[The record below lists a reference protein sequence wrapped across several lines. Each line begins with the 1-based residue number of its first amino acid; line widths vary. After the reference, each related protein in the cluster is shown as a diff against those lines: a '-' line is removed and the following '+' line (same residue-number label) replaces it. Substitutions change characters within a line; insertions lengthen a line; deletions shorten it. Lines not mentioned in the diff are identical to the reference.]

1 MPYFDILKKDPAS
14 SARNGVIHTAHG
26 EVQTPAFL
34 PIGTRGTVKSVTS
47 EELKFWGADM
57 ILANTYH
64 LWQRPGDALIYKAG
78 GLHKFMNWKGP
89 IFTDSGGFQVYS
101 LAKMRKVMEAGVL
114 FQFDLDGR
122 QEILSPEKSVDIQA
136 NLGSDVALILDDF
149 PGYPFEY
156 ERSKESIALTK
167 RWAERARKEFQ
178 KIIIDGDPINPGQKL
193 WGIVQGASFPDLRA
207 QSAKDMVNLGFEAFA
222 IGGVAV
228 GEPHSEMM
236 KAVEAVIPNLP
247 ESSPKHL
254 LGVGTPF
261 DIVQAVARGCDTFD
275 CVIPTRE
282 ARHGRLYI
290 SAKNIPAPT
299 TPSRYAGHPSLAGG
313 DAPAFAEAT
322 ADKPRSV
329 SSFSRRSVTEGDEV
343 VGVGSVEGY
352 KTIDIRLDPPSP
364 RLRRTAPD
372 SVSQDLVNNQT
383 QNVVEGY
390 ATIDIRLEKYKEDFT
405 TIDNTCDC
413 YLCLNHTRAYLRH
426 LFATGEQLGT
436 RLATMHNLK
445 FYLNLMK
452 KIRTAIQY
460 DYFEGMEKNYRDYTE
475 KQ

>member
-1 MPYFDILKKDPAS
+1 MKFTASQSRGCFSFVLYTKYFILFNMPYFEIIKSGSAS
-14 SARNGVIHTAHG
+14 KARCGVIHTEHG
-26 EVQTPAFL
+26 DVMTPTFL
-34 PIGTRGTVKSVTS
+34 PIGTKGAVKTVTA
-47 EELKFWGADM
+47 EELKFWGADI

-89 IFTDSGGFQVYS
+89 IFTDSGGFQVFS

-114 FQFDLDGR
+114 FQFDLDGK

-136 NLGSDVALILDDF
+136 NLGSDICLILDDF

-167 RWAERARKEFQ
+167 RWAERAIKEHQ
-178 KIIIDGDPINPGQKL
+178 KIVLDGDPINPGQKL
-193 WGIVQGASFPDLRA
+193 WGIVQGASFKDLRE
-207 QSAKDMVNLGFEAFA
+207 QSAKDMVNLGFEGFA

-228 GEPHSEMM
+228 GEPHKEMM
-236 KAVEAVIPNLP
+236 LAVEAAMPHLP
-247 ESSPKHL
+247 ETAPKHL

-290 SAKNIPAPT
+290 S
-299 TPSRYAGHPSLAGG
+299 SRYQV
-313 DAPAFAEAT
+313 E
-322 ADKPRSV
+322 
-329 SSFSRRSVTEGDEV
+329 SSKQQTD
-343 VGVGSVEGY
+343 GY
-352 KTIDIRLDPPSP
+352 STL
-364 RLRRTAPD
+364 
-372 SVSQDLVNNQT
+372 
-383 QNVVEGY
+383 
-390 ATIDIRLEKYKEDFT
+390 DIRLERYKEDFT
-405 TIDNTCDC
+405 PVDNTCDC
-413 YLCLNHTRAYLRH
+413 YLCLNHTKSYLRH
-426 LFATGEQLGT
+426 LFQTGEPLAE

-452 KIRTAIQY
+452 KIRNAITY
-460 DYFEGMEKNYRDYTE
+460 DYFDEMAENYRE
-475 KQ
+475 V